1 MCISQNFRVHKKMFF
16 SKSAYALPGAGCWWS
31 TIKLR
36 NSTSFCLCISIELH
50 LSRHFTT
57 ADPRKTLFKKLQFV
71 LWHFD
76 KGTVIPKSFSP
87 YLYSVENL
95 TCYVYYKEI
104 KIIKFCSNDAVC
116 WALRTIRTGLCWALR
131 TNSTGF
137 YWALNTKSIGF
148 CCALEPKKTC
158 ASRAAQKPVLL
169 VLRAQQTA

>member
-1 MCISQNFRVHKKMFF
+1 MFITRKSEKM
-16 SKSAYALPGAGCWWS
+16 
-31 TIKLR
+31 
-36 NSTSFCLCISIELH
+36 
-50 LSRHFTT
+50 
-57 ADPRKTLFKKLQFV
+57 V
-71 LWHFD
+71 
-76 KGTVIPKSFSP
+76 
-87 YLYSVENL
+87 
-95 TCYVYYKEI
+95 
-104 KIIKFCSNDAVC
+104 KIIKFGSNDAVC